1 MQEAV
6 EGREVGPGFAV
17 GESIGGFGAC
27 ICLHLLHSAIG
38 VGRRVAPIPSGSP
51 GPLCHPICPSMSSLQ
66 PIPGHSWITGI
77 NGDWICPTTC
87 ESVGTSPWHIYYLV
101 YCGFMVVFFFF
112 KRSKSGKQESQK
124 SLPFWSGDTIT
135 AGHHGS
141 PWWWWFAWEP
151 GDLCNEKHNSC
162 KDHC

>member
-17 GESIGGFGAC
+17 GQSIGSFGAC
-27 ICLHLLHSAIG
+27 ICLHLLHSTIG

-77 NGDWICPTTC
+77 NGDWICPTAR

-101 YCGFMVVFFFF
+101 YCGFMVVFFF
-112 KRSKSGKQESQK
+112 KRNKSRKQESQK